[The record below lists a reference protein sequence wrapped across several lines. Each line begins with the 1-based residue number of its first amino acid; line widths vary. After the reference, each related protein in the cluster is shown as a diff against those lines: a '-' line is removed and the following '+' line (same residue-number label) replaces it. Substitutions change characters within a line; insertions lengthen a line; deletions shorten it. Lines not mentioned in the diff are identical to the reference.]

1 MGKKGKMSIGS
12 VNGTGKWS
20 NYAELRDLSNS
31 LKEARQ
37 HAYDQGIMEKKR
49 LEDATRSRRR
59 LIFPHLQYLIG
70 ERMRS
75 DAGTNGLSD
84 SQDNSW
90 YRQQLLLFT
99 KSDMEKFKATKVK
112 IDEAQRLKFY
122 KSLLPSSL
130 KGTIPS
136 LSSLCVEAAA
146 KFAHSYDPDDIRYAL
161 STVGCDRTELFSLY
175 CCISN
180 TQSDQLVRTFTH
192 PFLEKIHLAAGVTD
206 SGVEVLTSAIVN
218 ARNGKF
224 QELDTWEM
232 IDPTEI
238 NSSSC
243 MDLREISLLGCNITQ
258 TALTQIGEH
267 CLQLRRLRLHD
278 VQFVSERRGVD
289 PAIFCLR
296 TLTALSEGYHLLCRL
311 ELLQCSWVSLEAL
324 RLWARHL
331 QQQRQTGHKV
341 LPALKELHLSLV
353 EGDVT
358 GRSHPALGSIPTGA
372 VTTHSDVEATRSTLQ
387 ELCGIALSLTRL
399 PS

>member
-1 MGKKGKMSIGS
+1 M
-12 VNGTGKWS
+12 
-20 NYAELRDLSNS
+20 LL
-31 LKEARQ
+31 
-37 HAYDQGIMEKKR
+37 KKR

-70 ERMRS
+70 ERMRCDS
-75 DAGTNGLSD
+75 GTSGLSD

-122 KSLLPSSL
+122 KSLLPSPL

-161 STVGCDRTELFSLY
+161 STVGCDKTELFSLY
-175 CCISN
+175 CCIYN

-192 PFLEKIHLAAGVTD
+192 PFLEKIYLAAGVTD
-206 SGVEVLTSAIVN
+206 SGVEVLTCAIVN

-238 NSSSC
+238 NTSSC
-243 MDLREISLLGCNITQ
+243 MDLREISLLGCDITQ

-296 TLTALSEGYHLLCRL
+296 TLTALGDGYHLLCRL
-311 ELLQCSWVSLEAL
+311 ELLQCTWVSLEAL

-341 LPALKELHLSLV
+341 LPALKELHLSLI
-353 EGDVT
+353 EGDAT
-358 GRSHPALGSIPTGA
+358 GRSHPALGSIPNGA